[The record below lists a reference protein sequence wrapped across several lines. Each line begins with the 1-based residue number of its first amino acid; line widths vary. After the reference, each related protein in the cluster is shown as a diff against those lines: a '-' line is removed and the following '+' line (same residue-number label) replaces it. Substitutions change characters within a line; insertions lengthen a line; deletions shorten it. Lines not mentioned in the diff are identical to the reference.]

1 MYLIPHF
8 MMRSFSLAISSV
20 FLILALFI
28 AGCKST
34 ETISDS
40 TQGVDYAIPPLFDPS
55 DQAMQVPQ
63 HDPISSDVDVDSLL
77 NSMSLHDK
85 IAQLFVVPAY
95 GSFTNEDEPRYLRLK
110 RLVAEQNVGGIIF
123 MQGDI
128 YGQAMMTNELQSL
141 AKIPLWITQD
151 MEFGAAMR
159 IRGTTRFTPAMGI
172 AATQNPE
179 NNYRKG
185 VITAREAKALGVHQI
200 FAPVLDVNNNP
211 DNPVINVRSYG
222 GIPEI
227 VAEYGNYF
235 IRGIESEGVLATA
248 KHFPGHGD
256 TDTDSH
262 LALPTI
268 DHDFERIQNLELV
281 PFRVNIESGLQSIMS
296 AHIAYPNISE
306 NIGRPSTLD
315 ESVLNRI
322 LIDSLQ
328 FDGLVVTDGLEM
340 QGITNHYAPG
350 EAVVLALKAGA
361 DLMLISPDELTA
373 IKGVKDAV
381 EIGRL
386 SEDRIDKSVRKLLN
400 LKKNRGVFEHHTVD
414 LQSLNREINTR
425 NYQAIANSI
434 ARQSLTVLS
443 NEKNIIPIT
452 DAKYPSVLV
461 VTVADDRDGDTG
473 SSLASEMR
481 KYHQRVVYH
490 NIDQRTTEEEKTEL
504 LDAAAEADL
513 IVIGSFIMVRSHQPI
528 QLPDELKSIV
538 TELADVDKPSVLI
551 AFGNPYIVRDI
562 PDVDAHVLAWSSSS
576 NQVEQSVPGL
586 FAAEHVNGRLTSE
599 IPGMYPLGSGLS
611 FDHTSLRYDIPE
623 AVELRTDSLIKVDMI
638 MQEAM
643 DDSTFPGGVVGVMKD
658 GALVWSQGYG
668 YHDYERTTSVSDNDV
683 YDLASLTK
691 VMGTTTAIMKLVDEG
706 QLSLDDRVAQ
716 YIPEFDTDEKRDIT
730 IEQMLLHTSGLPAF
744 KIYVDRLKTRGEILD
759 AVRNEPLEYE
769 PGTNYIYSDLG
780 FILLAEVVEE
790 ISGQRIDIYLRN
802 NFYGPMGMYSTHYN
816 PKAVGGWMTRRI
828 PPTEIDDVYNRG
840 TVQAD
845 VHDERA
851 YFMEGVAG
859 HAGLFSNVRDIAIF
873 TQMLLNGGTYAGRDY
888 LSPEIIEQFT
898 SHQSPINQRA
908 YGFDMKSDGF
918 STAGSLTGENS
929 FGHTGFTGTSLWVDP
944 DQNISII
951 LLTNRTYP
959 DRDLGRGIS
968 RVRSDVADAIMNS
981 LQTE

>member
-1 MYLIPHF
+1 MT
-8 MMRSFSLAISSV
+8 RFSSSSSPLAISCYL
-20 FLILALFI
+20 LILLLFI
-28 AGCKST
+28 GGCKTS
-34 ETISDS
+34 ETISESDKYS
-40 TQGVDYAIPPLFDPS
+40 HYVVPPLFDPS
-55 DQAMQVPQ
+55 DSEMQVPQ
-63 HDPISSDVDVDSLL
+63 REPVSSDIDVDSLL
-77 NSMSLHDK
+77 NSMTLHDK

-95 GSFTNEDEPRYLRLK
+95 GAFTNENEPRYLRLK
-110 RLVAEQNVGGIIF
+110 RLVSEQNVGGIIF
-123 MQGDI
+123 FQGDV

-159 IRGTTRFTPAMGI
+159 VRGTTRFTPAMGI
-172 AATQNPE
+172 AATQDPE
-179 NNYRKG
+179 NAYKKG
-185 VITAREAKALGVHQI
+185 VITAREAKSLGVHQV

-211 DNPVINVRSYG
+211 DNPVINVRSFG
-222 GIPEI
+222 GVPEI
-227 VAEYGNYF
+227 VAEFGNYF
-235 IRGIESEGVLATA
+235 IRGIESEGILATA

-256 TDTDSH
+256 TDVDSH
-262 LALPTI
+262 LALPSI
-268 DHDFERIQNLELV
+268 DHNYERINNLELV

-306 NIGRPSTLD
+306 NNGRPSTLD

-340 QGITNHYAPG
+340 QGITDHYAPG

-373 IKGVKDAV
+373 IEGVKDAV
-381 EIGRL
+381 EIGRI
-386 SEDRIDKSVRKLLN
+386 SEERIDQSVRKLLN
-400 LKKNRGVFEHHTVD
+400 LKKNRGVFENHAID
-414 LQSLNREINTR
+414 LQSLNRDINTR

-443 NEKNIIPIT
+443 NEQDIIPIT
-452 DAKYPSVLV
+452 DAKYPTVLV
-461 VTVADDRDGDTG
+461 VTVADDSDGDTG
-473 SSLASEMR
+473 SNLAREMR

-490 NIDQRTTEEEKTEL
+490 NIDQRTTDEEKAEIL
-504 LDAAAEADL
+504 EAAESADL
-513 IVIGSFIMVRSHQPI
+513 IVIGSFIMVRSYQPI
-528 QLPDELKSIV
+528 QLPDELKEIV
-538 TELADVDKPSVLI
+538 TELTDINKPSMLL
-551 AFGNPYIVRDI
+551 AFGNPYVVRDI
-562 PDVDAHVLAWSSSS
+562 PNVDSHVLAWSSSS

-586 FAAEHVNGRLTSE
+586 FAAEHINGRLTSE
-599 IPGMYPLGSGLS
+599 IPGFYPIGTGLM
-611 FDHTSLRYDIPE
+611 FDHTTLRYDMPE
-623 AVELRTDSLIKVDMI
+623 AVNLRTDSLIKVDMI
-638 MQEAM
+638 MQEAIN
-643 DDSTFPGGVVGVMKD
+643 DSTFPGGVVGVMKD
-658 GALVWSQGYG
+658 GALVWSEGYG
-668 YHDYERTTSVSDNDV
+668 YHDYYRTKAVSGDDV

-691 VMGTTTAIMKLVDEG
+691 VMGTTTAIMKLMDDGE
-706 QLSLDDRVAQ
+706 LALDDPVADF
-716 YIPEFDTDEKRDIT
+716 IAKFDTDEKREIT
-730 IEQMLLHTSGLPAF
+730 IEQLLLHTSGLPAF
-744 KIYVDRLKTRGEILD
+744 KVYVDKLKTRGEILD
-759 AVRNEPLEYE
+759 AIRNEPLEYQ
-769 PGTNYIYSDLG
+769 PGTDYIYSDLG
-780 FILLAEVVEE
+780 FILLAEIVEK
-790 ISGQRIDIYLRN
+790 ISGQRIDIFLRN

-816 PKAVGGWMTRRI
+816 PRAVGEWMTRRI

-873 TQMLLNGGTYAGRDY
+873 SQMLLNGGTYAGRDY

-898 SHQSPINQRA
+898 SQQSPINQRA
-908 YGFDMKSDGF
+908 YGFDMKSEGF

-944 DQNISII
+944 DENISII

-968 RVRSDVADAIMNS
+968 RVRADVANAIMNS

>member
-1 MYLIPHF
+1 MT
-8 MMRSFSLAISSV
+8 RSYSFALPSF
-20 FLILALFI
+20 FLILLLFV

-34 ETISDS
+34 ETISDDQQS
-40 TQGVDYAIPPLFDPS
+40 VDYVVPPLFDPS
-55 DQAMQVPQ
+55 DSEMQIPEIVPVS
-63 HDPISSDVDVDSLL
+63 PDVNVDSLL
-77 NSMSLHDK
+77 NSMSLRDK
-85 IAQLFVVPAY
+85 IAQLFIVPAY
-95 GSFTNEDEPRYLRLK
+95 GSFTNENEPRYLRLK
-110 RLVAEQNVGGIIF
+110 RLVAEHNVGGIIF
-123 MQGDI
+123 MQGDV
-128 YGQAMMTNELQSL
+128 YGQGVMTNELQQL

-159 IRGTTRFTPAMGI
+159 VRGTTRFTPAMGI
-172 AATQNPE
+172 AATQDPE
-179 NNYRKG
+179 NAYLKG

-222 GIPEI
+222 GVPEI

-235 IRGIESEGVLATA
+235 IRGIESEGILATA

-268 DHDFERIQNLELV
+268 GHDFERIQNLELV
-281 PFRVNIESGLQSIMS
+281 PFKVNIESGLKSIMS

-322 LIDSLQ
+322 LIDSLG

-350 EAVVLALKAGA
+350 EAVVLALRAGA

-373 IKGVKDAV
+373 IDDVYDAIQ
-381 EIGRL
+381 IGRL
-386 SEDRIDKSVRKLLN
+386 SEERVDRSVRKLLE
-400 LKKNRGVFEHHTVD
+400 LKKNRGVLKDHTVD
-414 LQSLNREINTR
+414 LASLNNQINTL

-443 NEKNIIPIT
+443 NDKDILPIT
-452 DAKYPSVLV
+452 DAKFPSVLV
-461 VTVADDRDGDTG
+461 VTVADDKDGDTG
-473 SSLASEMR
+473 SNLAREMR

-490 NIDQRTTEEEKTEL
+490 NIDQRTTDEEKIEIME
-504 LDAAAEADL
+504 AARQADL
-513 IVIGSFIMVRSHQPI
+513 LVIGSFIMVRSHQPI
-528 QLPDELKSIV
+528 QLPDELKKIV
-538 TELADVDKPSVLI
+538 TALTDVQKPSVLM
-551 AFGNPYIVRDI
+551 AFGNPYVVRDI
-562 PDVDAHVLAWSSSS
+562 PGADAHVLAWSSSS

-599 IPGMYPLGSGLS
+599 IPGMYPIGSGLS
-611 FDHTSLRYDIPE
+611 FNHTALRFDIPE
-623 AVELRTDSLIKVDMI
+623 AVEMRTDSLIKIDMI
-638 MQEAM
+638 MQHAIN
-643 DDSTFPGGVVGVMKD
+643 DSMFPGGVVGVMKD
-658 GALVWSQGYG
+658 GALVWNEGYG
-668 YHDYERTTSVSDNDV
+668 YHDYSKTTPVSDNDV

-691 VMGTTTAIMKLVDEG
+691 VMGTTTAVMKLVDEG
-706 QLSLDDRVAQ
+706 RLALDDKVAN
-716 YIPEFDTDEKRDIT
+716 YIPEFDTEEKREIT

-744 KIYVDRLKTRGEILD
+744 KIYVDKLKTRGEIME
-759 AVRNEPLEYE
+759 AIKNEPLEYE
-769 PGTNYIYSDLG
+769 PGTDYVYSDLG
-780 FILLAEVVEE
+780 FILLAEIVEE
-790 ISGQRIDIYLRN
+790 ISGDRIDIYLRN
-802 NFYGPMGMYSTHYN
+802 NFFAPMGMYSTHYN
-816 PKAVGGWMTRRI
+816 PKSVGGWMTRRI

-840 TVQAD
+840 TVQAV

-859 HAGLFSNVRDIAIF
+859 HAGLFSNARDIAIF

-918 STAGSLTGENS
+918 STAGSLTSENS

-944 DQNISII
+944 NENISII

-968 RVRSDVADAIMNS
+968 RVRADVADAIMKS

>member
-1 MYLIPHF
+1 MT
-8 MMRSFSLAISSV
+8 RSFSYIFSTILLV
-20 FLILALFI
+20 LALFM

-34 ETISDS
+34 ETVSEES
-40 TQGVDYAIPPLFDPS
+40 AEEEYVTPPLFDPT
-55 DQAMQVPQ
+55 DIEMQVPV
-63 HDPISSDVDVDSLL
+63 HVPLGAGVNIDSLIS
-77 NSMSLHDK
+77 NMSLREK

-95 GSFTNEDEPRYLRLK
+95 GSFTNENEPRYLRLK
-110 RLVAEQNVGGIIF
+110 RLVAEHNVGGIIF
-123 MQGDI
+123 MQGDV
-128 YGQAMMTNELQSL
+128 YGQGVMTNDLQQL

-159 IRGTTRFTPAMGI
+159 VRGTTRFTPAMGI
-172 AATQNPE
+172 AATQDPE
-179 NNYRKG
+179 NAYKKG
-185 VITAREAKALGVHQI
+185 AITAREAKALGVHQI

-222 GIPEI
+222 GVPEI
-227 VAEYGNYF
+227 VAEFGNHF
-235 IRGIESEGVLATA
+235 IRGVESEGILATA

-281 PFRVNIESGLQSIMS
+281 PFKVNIESGLQSIMS

-315 ESVLNRI
+315 ESILNRI
-322 LIDSLQ
+322 LIDSLG

-340 QGITNHYAPG
+340 QGITNHYSPG

-373 IKGVKDAV
+373 IDDVYDAIK
-381 EIGRL
+381 IGRL
-386 SEDRIDKSVRKLLN
+386 SEERVDQSVRKLLE
-400 LKKNRGVFEHHTVD
+400 LKKNRGVFENQTVD
-414 LQSLNREINTR
+414 LPSLNNQINTL

-443 NEKNIIPIT
+443 NEKDILPIT
-452 DAKYPSVLV
+452 DAKFPTVLV

-473 SSLASEMR
+473 SNLAREMR

-490 NIDQRTTEEEKTEL
+490 NIDQRTTEEEKSDIIE
-504 LDAAAEADL
+504 AAQRADL
-513 IVIGSFIMVRSHQPI
+513 LVIGSFIMVRSHQPI
-528 QLPDELKSIV
+528 QLPDDIRESVMEL
-538 TELADVDKPSVLI
+538 TEVEIPSVLM

-562 PDVDAHVLAWSSSS
+562 TDVDAHVLAWSSDA
-576 NQVEQSVPGL
+576 NQVRQSVPGL
-586 FAAEHVNGRLTSE
+586 FAAEKVDGRLTSE
-599 IPGMYPLGSGLS
+599 IPGMYDLGAGLS
-611 FDHTSLRYDIPE
+611 FDHTALRYDIPE
-623 AVELRTDSLIKVDMI
+623 AVELRTDSLIKVDII
-638 MQEAM
+638 MQEAI
-643 DDSTFPGGVVGVMKD
+643 DDSVFPGGVVGVMKD
-658 GALVWSQGYG
+658 GALIWSEGYG
-668 YHDYERTTSVSDNDV
+668 YHDYNKTTAVSSNDV

-706 QLSLDDRVAQ
+706 KLSLDDKVADFV
-716 YIPEFDTDEKRDIT
+716 PEFDTDEKREIT
-730 IEQMLLHTSGLPAF
+730 IKQMLLHTSGLPAF
-744 KIYVDRLKTRGEILD
+744 KIYVDKLKTRGEILE
-759 AVRNEPLEYE
+759 AIRNEPLEYE
-769 PGTNYIYSDLG
+769 PGEDYVYSDLG
-780 FILLAEVVEE
+780 FILLAEIVEE

-840 TVQAD
+840 IVQAD
-845 VHDERA
+845 VHDERS
-851 YFMEGVAG
+851 YFMEGIAG

-873 TQMLLNGGTYAGRDY
+873 TQMLMNGGTYAGRNY
-888 LSPEIIEQFT
+888 LSSEIIEQFT
-898 SHQSPINQRA
+898 RHQSPINQRA
-908 YGFDMKSDGF
+908 YGYDMKSDGF
-918 STAGSLTGENS
+918 STAGSLTSNNS
-929 FGHTGFTGTSLWVDP
+929 FGHTGFTGTSIWVDP
-944 DQNISII
+944 DENISII

-968 RVRSDVADAIMNS
+968 RVRADIADAIMKS
-981 LQTE
+981 LQTQ

>member
-1 MYLIPHF
+1 
-8 MMRSFSLAISSV
+8 MMRTPPFALSTL
-20 FLILALFI
+20 LLALLI
-28 AGCKST
+28 IAAGCKST
-34 ETISDS
+34 EPVTE
-40 TQGVDYAIPPLFDPS
+40 TGTERGYVVPPLFDPS
-55 DQAMQVPQ
+55 SPNMQVPQ
-63 HDPISSDVDVDSLL
+63 QEAIPSDINVDSLL

-85 IAQLFVVPAY
+85 IAQLFVVPSY
-95 GSFTNEDEPRYLRLK
+95 GSFTNENEPRYLRLK
-110 RLVAEQNVGGIIF
+110 RLVSEQNVGGIIF
-123 MQGDI
+123 MQGDV

-159 IRGTTRFTPAMGI
+159 VRGTTRFTPAMGI
-172 AATQNPE
+172 AATQNPD
-179 NNYRKG
+179 NAYQKG
-185 VITAREAKALGVHQI
+185 VITAREAKALGVHQV

-211 DNPVINVRSYG
+211 DNPVINVRSFG
-222 GIPEI
+222 GVPEI
-227 VAEYGNYF
+227 VAQFGNSF
-235 IRGIESEGVLATA
+235 IRGIESEGILATA

-256 TDTDSH
+256 TDVDSH

-268 DHDFERIQNLELV
+268 DHNYERIDNLELV

-306 NIGRPSTLD
+306 NNGRPSTLD

-340 QGITNHYAPG
+340 SGITDHYAPG

-373 IKGVKDAV
+373 IEGVKDAV
-381 EIGRL
+381 EIGRI
-386 SEDRIDKSVRKLLN
+386 SEERIDQSVRKLLN
-400 LKKNRGVFEHHTVD
+400 LKKNRGVFENHSVD
-414 LQSLNREINTR
+414 LESLKREVNTR

-434 ARQSLTVLS
+434 ARQSVTVLS
-443 NEKNIIPIT
+443 NENDIIPIT
-452 DAKYPSVLV
+452 DTKFPSVLV
-461 VTVADDRDGDTG
+461 VTVADDSDGDTG
-473 SSLASEMR
+473 SNLAREMR
-481 KYHQRVVYH
+481 KYHQHVVYH
-490 NIDQRTTEEEKTEL
+490 NVDQRTTDEEKMEIL
-504 LDAAAEADL
+504 EAAEQSDL

-528 QLPDELKSIV
+528 QLPDELKEIV
-538 TELADVDKPSVLI
+538 NELTSVEKPSLLL
-551 AFGNPYIVRDI
+551 AFGNPYVVRDI
-562 PDVDAHVLAWSSSS
+562 PDVDAKVLAWSSSS

-586 FAAEHVNGRLTSE
+586 FAAEHISGQLTTE
-599 IPGMYPLGSGLS
+599 IPGMYPLGAGLS
-611 FDHTSLRYDIPE
+611 FDHTALRFDIPE
-623 AVELRTDSLIKVDMI
+623 AVQLRTDSLIKVDMI
-638 MQEAM
+638 MQEAIN
-643 DDSTFPGGVVGVMKD
+643 DSVFPGGVVGVMKD
-658 GALVWSQGYG
+658 GALVWSEGYG
-668 YHDYERTTSVSDNDV
+668 YHDYNRTTAVSGDDV

-706 QLSLDDRVAQ
+706 QLALDDTVAE

-744 KIYVDRLKTRGEILD
+744 KVYVDKLKTRGEILD

-769 PGTNYIYSDLG
+769 PGSDYIYSDLG
-780 FILLAEVVEE
+780 FILLAEVVEV
-790 ISGQRIDIYLRN
+790 ISGQRIDRYLRN
-802 NFYGPMGMYSTHYN
+802 NFYGPMGMYSTHYT
-816 PKAVGGWMTRRI
+816 PKAVGSWMTRRI

-851 YFMEGVAG
+851 YFMDGVAG
-859 HAGLFSNVRDIAIF
+859 HAGLFSNVRDIAMF

-908 YGFDMKSDGF
+908 YGFDMKSEGF
-918 STAGSLTGENS
+918 STAGSLTSQNS

-944 DQNISII
+944 DENISII

-968 RVRSDVADAIMNS
+968 RVRADVADAIMNS
-981 LQTE
+981 LQAE